1 MWYIKKF
8 SLRKVK
14 GGLHPVIM
22 VTMNGQRVRAL
33 VDTGANITC
42 HGTKVDGVVHGTL
55 DIAGLIVGV
64 TMPRFKIPGGYKLL
78 IGSDILAKT
87 NALIDYKRKEITL
100 MR

>member
-1 MWYIKKF
+1 MWYIKRF

-14 GGLHPVIM
+14 GGIHPTMM
-22 VTMNGQRVRAL
+22 VTMNGRRVRAL
-33 VDTGANITC
+33 IDTGANITC
-42 HGTKVDGVVHGTL
+42 HGMNVEVIHGTL